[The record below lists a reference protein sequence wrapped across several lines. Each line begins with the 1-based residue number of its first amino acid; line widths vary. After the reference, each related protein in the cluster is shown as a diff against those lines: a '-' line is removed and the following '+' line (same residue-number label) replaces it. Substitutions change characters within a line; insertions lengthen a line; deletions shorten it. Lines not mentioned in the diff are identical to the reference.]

1 MKTTY
6 IDNIPNE
13 IIEKNKATIK
23 KFLSTNNAFTP
34 CRDSCP
40 DITVYWQQ
48 KANGKAFHLLEG
60 KYEIVPP
67 NAMNQI
73 VTVSEYRKRIT
84 NHYNASNVESK
95 RIVVCSGK
103 EARVAYAKYYPE
115 FEMLE
120 FGVMTINIR
129 KIPEEKR
136 NYFFVSR
143 YFLFGNCPSP
153 FDVNGNIVFESKGG
167 KFYSL
172 GLVDYLNHDLRKAI
186 VHSYFS
192 NAVEE
197 FTKRECSP
205 KVRWTKWTPYTF
217 SDYYKMMYP
226 RTVSKSSADISK
238 LVNSLPIINLDE
250 LRKEFPKVAVDV
262 KNSWNNE
269 YHTEYQDTIWTFNI
283 LSNNYCVIR
292 QFGGYLQFTEQTR
305 ILIDNKGKVTIFE
318 PAPLLDGDTVFR
330 VSSSVNVGIPSDR
343 VCFFK
348 GFEDMF
354 KFKRLFYISS
364 IINDNEIMTNVKSA
378 ISKIIYTLRYPFI
391 EQFYK
396 AGYKYIAN
404 HLMSATA
411 KSDIKW
417 LFGFEKYSETANI
430 YELSGMNKHQLKL
443 VDEMFEEKR
452 KNPNNPTII
461 YTGLTVTPRQVIETV
476 RFVSGVKNLS
486 SLTDKDSD
494 FYFGMAKEINRTCFD
509 YHDLL
514 YFVGTDNFVY
524 TCCKDRS
531 RINKDKWCYMDR
543 MRHTQPATSEQ
554 TERDRK
560 NLLKLIRLQERA
572 NKKGLNEDV
581 FRIFLDALN
590 LFKQISNTNRSD
602 IDLYSCKDVN
612 ELHRYHNMLI
622 EINIVD
628 KEERTK
634 EEQERL
640 NKLAAKL
647 YDQRKEKFEYAD
659 DNFSIVVPEEM
670 NKITKEGVYL
680 HHCVGGYVNRVAEG
694 RTNILF
700 LRKND
705 DIEIPFFTIE
715 VSNSNEIIQIHGLY
729 NRWLGNEPEA
739 VKFVINW
746 IREKGIRCP
755 VNIILN
761 KGQGYSASSSKL
773 DAKEYDLEGKKYV

>member
-6 IDNIPNE
+6 IDNISNE
-13 IIEKNKATIK
+13 IIEKNRATIK
-23 KFLSTNNAFTP
+23 KFLTTNKAFAP
-34 CRDSCP
+34 CQDSCP

-60 KYEIVPP
+60 KYEIVPS
-67 NAMNQI
+67 AMGQ
-73 VTVSEYRKRIT
+73 VLTTGEYRKRIA
-84 NHYNASNVESK
+84 NHYNTSNVENNH
-95 RIVVCSGK
+95 IVVCAGK
-103 EARVAYAKYYPE
+103 DAKVAYAKYYPE

-136 NYFFVSR
+136 NYFFVNR
-143 YFLFGNCPSP
+143 YFLFGNCPAP
-153 FDVNGNIVFESKGG
+153 FDVNGNIAFESKGG

-172 GLVDYLNHDLRKAI
+172 GLVDYLNHDLHKAI

-226 RTVSKSSADISK
+226 RTVSKSSVYISE
-238 LVNSLPIINLDE
+238 LVNSLPIINLDK
-250 LRKEFPKVAVDV
+250 LRKEFPKKAVDV

-283 LSNNYCVIR
+283 LSDSYCVIR
-292 QFGGYLQFTEQTR
+292 QFGGYFQFAEQTR
-305 ILIDNKGKVTIFE
+305 ILIDSKGKVTTFE
-318 PAPLLDGDTVFR
+318 PAPLLEGDTVFR
-330 VSSSVNVGIPSDR
+330 ISSSVKAGLPNDR
-343 VCFFK
+343 VCHFK
-348 GFEDMF
+348 GFKDVF

-364 IINDNEIMTNVKSA
+364 II
-378 ISKIIYTLRYPFI
+378 I

-417 LFGFEKYSETANI
+417 LFGFEKYSETVNI

-461 YTGLTVTPRQVIETV
+461 YTG
-476 RFVSGVKNLS
+476 
-486 SLTDKDSD
+486 
-494 FYFGMAKEINRTCFD
+494 
-509 YHDLL
+509 L

-560 NLLKLIRLQERA
+560 NLLKLIRLQERT

-590 LFKQISNTNRSD
+590 LFKQISNTNRPD

-622 EINIVD
+622 EINIID

-659 DNFSIVVPEEM
+659 DNFSIIVPEEM

>member
-6 IDNIPNE
+6 INSIPNE

-23 KFLSTNNAFTP
+23 KFLTTNNAFAP
-34 CRDSCP
+34 CQNSCP

-48 KANGKAFHLLEG
+48 KTNGKAFHLLEG
-60 KYEIVPP
+60 KYEIVPS
-67 NAMNQI
+67 NAMGQV
-73 VTVSEYRKRIT
+73 VTTGEYRKRIA
-84 NHYNASNVESK
+84 NHYNTSNVENNH
-95 RIVVCSGK
+95 IVVCAGK
-103 EARVAYAKYYPE
+103 DSKVAYAKYYPE

-143 YFLFGNCPSP
+143 YFLFRNCPAP
-153 FDVNGNIVFESKGG
+153 FDVNGNIAFESKGG

-172 GLVDYLNHDLRKAI
+172 GLVDYLTHDLHRAI

-217 SDYYKMMYP
+217 SDYYKTMYP
-226 RTVSKSSADISK
+226 RTVSKSSVDISE
-238 LVNSLPIINLDE
+238 LVNALPIINLDE
-250 LRKEFPKVAVDV
+250 LRKEFPKKAVDV

-269 YHTEYQDTIWTFNI
+269 YHIEYQDTIWTFNI

-292 QFGGYLQFTEQTR
+292 QFGGYFQFTEQTR

-343 VCFFK
+343 VCHFK

-354 KFKRLFYISS
+354 KFKRLLYISS
-364 IINDNEIMTNVKSA
+364 IINDNEVMVTGNST

-404 HLMSATA
+404 YLMSATA
-411 KSDIKW
+411 KSDLKN
-417 LFGFEKYSETANI
+417 LFYGRKHSESANI
-430 YELSGMNKHQLKL
+430 YELSGMNKYQLKL
-443 VDEMFEEKR
+443 VDDMFNKR
-452 KNPNNPTII
+452 QNPERTTSSSYSPS
-461 YTGLTVTPRQVIETV
+461 VTPWQVIDTV
-476 RFVSGVKNLS
+476 RFISGVENLS

-494 FYFGMAKEINRTCFD
+494 FYFNMAKRINRVHSD
-509 YHDLL
+509 YHDFL
-514 YFVGTDNFVY
+514 YFIGTDNSVY
-524 TCCKDRS
+524 HCCRDRS
-531 RINKDKWCYMDR
+531 KASKIIWNYMNKAKNIIPI
-543 MRHTQPATSEQ
+543 TPEQ
-554 TERDRK
+554 IEKDRK
-560 NLLKLIRLQERA
+560 NLLKLMRLQERTD
-572 NKKGLNEDV
+572 KKGANEDV
-581 FRIFLDALN
+581 FRIFSDAFN
-590 LFKQISNTNRSD
+590 LFKQISNANRPD

-647 YDQRKEKFEYAD
+647 YEQRKEKFEYAD
-659 DNFSIVVPEEM
+659 DNFSIIVPEEM

-746 IREKGIRCP
+746 IREKGIKCP
-755 VNIILN
+755 INIVLN

>member
-6 IDNIPNE
+6 IDNISNE
-13 IIEKNKATIK
+13 IIEKNRATIK
-23 KFLSTNNAFTP
+23 KFLTTNKAFAP
-34 CRDSCP
+34 CQDSCP

-60 KYEIVPP
+60 KYEIIPS
-67 NAMNQI
+67 NAMGR
-73 VTVSEYRKRIT
+73 VATVSEYRKRIA
-84 NHYNASNVESK
+84 NHYNASNVENNHL
-95 RIVVCSGK
+95 VVCAGK
-103 EARVAYAKYYPE
+103 DSKVAYAKYYPE

-143 YFLFGNCPSP
+143 YFLFRNCPAP
-153 FDVNGNIVFESKGG
+153 FDVNGNIAFESKGG

-172 GLVDYLNHDLRKAI
+172 GLVDYLTHDLHRAI

-205 KVRWTKWTPYTF
+205 KIRWTKWTPYTF
-217 SDYYKMMYP
+217 SDYYKTMYP
-226 RTVSKSSADISK
+226 RTISKSSVDISE
-238 LVNSLPIINLDE
+238 LINSLPIINIDE
-250 LRKEFPKVAVDV
+250 LRKEFPKKAVDV

-269 YHTEYQDTIWTFNI
+269 YHTEYQDTIWIFNI
-283 LSNNYCVIR
+283 LNDNYCVIR
-292 QFGGYLQFTEQTR
+292 QFGGYFQFTEQSR

-318 PAPLLDGDTVFR
+318 PASLLDGDTIFR
-330 VSSSVNVGIPSDR
+330 VSSSVKVGIPSDR

-364 IINDNEIMTNVKSA
+364 IINDNEAMVKMKSS

-404 HLMSATA
+404 YLMSATA
-411 KSDIKW
+411 KSDLKA
-417 LFGFEKYSETANI
+417 LFGNEKYSETANI

-443 VDEMFEEKR
+443 VDDMFNKR
-452 KNPNNPTII
+452 QNPERTNSSTYSPS
-461 YTGLTVTPRQVIETV
+461 VTPWQVIDTV
-476 RFVSGVKNLS
+476 RFISGVENLS

-494 FYFGMAKEINRTCFD
+494 FYFNMAKRINRVHSD
-509 YHDLL
+509 YHDFL
-514 YFVGTDNFVY
+514 YFIGTDNSVY
-524 TCCKDRS
+524 HCCRDRS
-531 RINKDKWCYMDR
+531 KASKIIWNYMNKAKNII
-543 MRHTQPATSEQ
+543 PITSEQ
-554 TERDRK
+554 IEKDRK
-560 NLLKLIRLQERA
+560 NLLKLMRLQERTDKKSA
-572 NKKGLNEDV
+572 NEEV
-581 FRIFLDALN
+581 FRIFSDAFN
-590 LFKQISNTNRSD
+590 LFKQISNANRPD

-659 DNFSIVVPEEM
+659 DNFSIIVPEEM

-746 IREKGIRCP
+746 IREKGIKCP
-755 VNIILN
+755 INIVLN

>member
-6 IDNIPNE
+6 IDNISNE
-13 IIEKNKATIK
+13 IIEKNRATIK
-23 KFLSTNNAFTP
+23 KFLTTNKAFAP
-34 CRDSCP
+34 CQDSCP

-60 KYEIVPP
+60 KYEIIPS
-67 NAMNQI
+67 NAMGR
-73 VTVSEYRKRIT
+73 VATVSEYRKRIA
-84 NHYNASNVESK
+84 NHYNASNVENNHL
-95 RIVVCSGK
+95 VVCAGK
-103 EARVAYAKYYPE
+103 DSKVAYAKYYPE

-143 YFLFGNCPSP
+143 YFLFRNCPAP
-153 FDVNGNIVFESKGG
+153 FDVNGNIAFESKGG

-172 GLVDYLNHDLRKAI
+172 GLVDYLTHDLHRAI

-205 KVRWTKWTPYTF
+205 KIRWTKWTPYTF
-217 SDYYKMMYP
+217 SDYYKTMYP
-226 RTVSKSSADISK
+226 RTISKSSVDISE
-238 LVNSLPIINLDE
+238 LINSLPIINIDE
-250 LRKEFPKVAVDV
+250 LRKEFPKKAVDV

-269 YHTEYQDTIWTFNI
+269 YHTEYQDTIWIFNI
-283 LSNNYCVIR
+283 LNDNYCIIR
-292 QFGGYLQFTEQTR
+292 QFGGYFQFTEQSR

-318 PAPLLDGDTVFR
+318 LASLLDGDTIFR
-330 VSSSVNVGIPSDR
+330 VSSSVKVGIPSDR

-364 IINDNEIMTNVKSA
+364 IINDNEAMVKMKSS

-404 HLMSATA
+404 YLMSATA
-411 KSDIKW
+411 KSDLKA
-417 LFGFEKYSETANI
+417 LFGNEKYSETANI

-443 VDEMFEEKR
+443 VDDMFNKR
-452 KNPNNPTII
+452 QNPERTNSSTYSPS
-461 YTGLTVTPRQVIETV
+461 VTPWQVIDTV
-476 RFVSGVKNLS
+476 RFISGVENLS

-494 FYFGMAKEINRTCFD
+494 FYFNMAKRINRVHSD
-509 YHDLL
+509 YHDFL
-514 YFVGTDNFVY
+514 YFIGTDNSVY
-524 TCCKDRS
+524 HCCRDRS
-531 RINKDKWCYMDR
+531 KASKIIWNYMNKAKNII
-543 MRHTQPATSEQ
+543 PITSEQ
-554 TERDRK
+554 IEKDRK
-560 NLLKLIRLQERA
+560 NLLKLMRLQERTD
-572 NKKGLNEDV
+572 KKGANEEV
-581 FRIFLDALN
+581 FRIFSDAFN
-590 LFKQISNTNRSD
+590 LFKQISNANRPD

-659 DNFSIVVPEEM
+659 DNFSIIVPEEM

-746 IREKGIRCP
+746 IREKGIKCP
-755 VNIILN
+755 INIVLN

>member
-1 MKTTY
+1 MNTTY

-13 IIEKNKATIK
+13 IIKKNKATVK
-23 KFLSTNNAFTP
+23 KFLSTKESTNPNL
-34 CRDSCP
+34 DSCP
-40 DITVYWQQ
+40 DIIVYWQQ
-48 KANGKAFHLLEG
+48 KANGKAFHLLRGE
-60 KYEIVPP
+60 YEIIQH
-67 NAMNQI
+67 NDTIRQ
-73 VTVSEYRKRIT
+73 YRKGVT
-84 NHYNASNVESK
+84 GHYNVSNIQS
-95 RIVVCSGK
+95 RTIVIGSGK
-103 EARVAYAKYYPE
+103 DAKVAYAKYYSE
-115 FEMLE
+115 FEMLVL
-120 FGVMTINIR
+120 GIMGINTK

-136 NYFFVSR
+136 SYHFIER
-143 YFLFGNCPSP
+143 YFLFKNCPAP
-153 FDVNGNIVFESKGG
+153 FDVNGDIAFKSKGG

-172 GLVDYLNHDLRKAI
+172 GFTNFLQHDLYKA
-186 VHSYFS
+186 VFHFYFS
-192 NAVEE
+192 QAIEE
-197 FTKRECSP
+197 FTEKECNP
-205 KVRWTKWTPYTF
+205 RIRWTQWTPYTF
-217 SDYYKMMYP
+217 ADYYKVAYP
-226 RTVSKSSADISK
+226 RTISKSSADISEI
-238 LVNSLPIINLDE
+238 VNSLPTINLNE
-250 LRKEFPKVAVDV
+250 LRQLYPKKAIDV

-269 YHTEYQDTIWTFNI
+269 YHTEYKDTIWTFNI
-283 LSNNYCVIR
+283 LNDDYCVIR
-292 QFGGYLQFTEQTR
+292 QFGGYFLFEEQSR
-305 ILIDNKGKVTIFE
+305 ILIDNKGKVTIFK
-318 PAPLLDGDTVFR
+318 PALTLDKNVIFR
-330 VSSSVNVGIPSDR
+330 VSSSSDVGVPADN

-364 IINDNEIMTNVKSA
+364 IINDSDIMTKTNSL
-378 ISKIIYTLRYPFI
+378 ILRIIYTLRCPAI

-404 HLMSATA
+404 YLMSASA
-411 KSDIKW
+411 KSDIEH
-417 LFGFEKYSETANI
+417 LFGFRKYSKSANI
-430 YELSGMNKHQLKL
+430 YELSGMNKYQLKL
-443 VDEMFEEKR
+443 VDEMFEEK
-452 KNPNNPTII
+452 KKKLTNTTT
-461 YTGLTVTPRQVIETV
+461 YFAGLTVTPCQAIETV

-494 FYFGMAKEINRTCFD
+494 FYFDMAKRIDRACSD
-509 YHDLL
+509 YHHLL
-514 YFVGTDNFVY
+514 YFIGVDNSVY
-524 TCCKDRS
+524 FGYRIKS
-531 RINKDKWCYMDR
+531 RTNKDSWGYIAR
-543 MRHTQPATSEQ
+543 MRSIQLVTPEQ
-554 TERDRK
+554 TEKDRK
-560 NLLKLIRLQERA
+560 NLLKLMRLQERTD
-572 NKKGLNEDV
+572 KKGLNEDV
-581 FRIFLDALN
+581 FRIFSDAFN
-590 LFKQISNTNRSD
+590 LFKQISNTNRPD

-622 EINIVD
+622 EINIID

-647 YDQRKEKFEYAD
+647 YDQRKEKFEYTD
-659 DNFSIVVPEEM
+659 DNFSIIVPEEM

-705 DIEIPFFTIE
+705 DIDIPFFTIE

-755 VNIILN
+755 VNIVLN

-773 DAKEYDLEGKKYV
+773 DAKEYGLEGKSYV

>member
-1 MKTTY
+1 MNTTY
-6 IDNIPNE
+6 IDSIPNE
-13 IIEKNKATIK
+13 IIEKNKATVK
-23 KFLSTNNAFTP
+23 KFLSTKESTNPNL
-34 CRDSCP
+34 DSCP
-40 DITVYWQQ
+40 DIIVYWQQ

-60 KYEIVPP
+60 KYEIVPS
-67 NAMNQI
+67 NAMGR
-73 VTVSEYRKRIT
+73 VATVSEYRNRIT
-84 NHYNASNVESK
+84 NHYNASNVENNHL
-95 RIVVCSGK
+95 VVCSGK
-103 EARVAYAKYYPE
+103 DAKVAYAKYYPE

-136 NYFFVSR
+136 KYFFVNR
-143 YFLFGNCPSP
+143 YFLFGNCPAP
-153 FDVNGNIVFESKGG
+153 FDVNGNIAFESKGG

-172 GLVDYLNHDLRKAI
+172 GLVDYLNHDLQKAI

-205 KVRWTKWTPYTF
+205 KVRWTKWIPYTF

-269 YHTEYQDTIWTFNI
+269 YHTEYKDTILTFNI
-283 LSNNYCVIR
+283 LSDNYCVIR
-292 QFGGYLQFTEQTR
+292 QFGGYFQFAEQTR
-305 ILIDNKGKVTIFE
+305 ILIDSKGKVTTFE
-318 PAPLLDGDTVFR
+318 PAPLLEGDTVFR
-330 VSSSVNVGIPSDR
+330 ISSSVKAGLPNDR
-343 VCFFK
+343 VCHFK
-348 GFEDMF
+348 GFEDVF

-364 IINDNEIMTNVKSA
+364 IINDNEAMVKVKSS
-378 ISKIIYTLRYPFI
+378 IFKIICTLRYPFI

-396 AGYKYIAN
+396 ADYKYIAN
-404 HLMSATA
+404 YLMGATA
-411 KSDIKW
+411 KSDLKA
-417 LFGFEKYSETANI
+417 LFGNEKYSETANI
-430 YELSGMNKHQLKL
+430 YELSGMNKYQLKL
-443 VDEMFEEKR
+443 VDKMLEEKW
-452 KNPNNPTII
+452 KNPNNHTAIHW
-461 YTGLTVTPRQVIETV
+461 GMSATPWQVIETV

-486 SLTDKDSD
+486 SLTDNDSD
-494 FYFGMAKEINRTCFD
+494 FYFDMAKRINLVHSD
-509 YHDLL
+509 YHDFLS
-514 YFVGTDNFVY
+514 FVGTDNSVY
-524 TCCKDRS
+524 TYCRDRS
-531 RINKDKWCYMDR
+531 KTYKNSWHYMNKAKNI
-543 MRHTQPATSEQ
+543 QPTTSEQ
-554 TERDRK
+554 IEKDRK
-560 NLLKLIRLQERA
+560 NLIKLMRLQEKTD
-572 NKKGLNEDV
+572 KKGLNEDV
-581 FRIFLDALN
+581 FRIFSDAFN
-590 LFKQISNTNRSD
+590 LFKQISNTNRPD

-622 EINIVD
+622 EINIID

-659 DNFSIVVPEEM
+659 DNFSIVVPEEIS
-670 NKITKEGVYL
+670 KITKEGIYL
-680 HHCVGGYVNRVAEG
+680 HHCVGGYISRVAEG

-700 LRKND
+700 LRKNENID
-705 DIEIPFFTIE
+705 IPFFTIE
-715 VSNSNEIIQIHGLY
+715 INNHNEVIQIHGLY
-729 NRWLGNEPEA
+729 NRWLGNEPDA

-746 IREKGIRCP
+746 IHEKGIKCP
-755 VNIILN
+755 VNIVLN

-773 DAKEYDLEGKKYV
+773 DAKEYGLEGKSYV